1 VKTGK
6 VTMSDVARLA
16 GVSPMTVSN
25 VINNRVRVSDTNRE
39 RVLEAIQKSGY
50 QLNLSA
56 RNLRSG
62 RSGVIGL
69 AVPQVANSYY
79 GMLAALLI
87 DQAEHQ
93 GYHIAIE
100 RTGAVAEG
108 AATAIERSRRFQLD
122 GLILAAV
129 DMDPLTT
136 PILSQS
142 YPIVMLGEQDAGGRF
157 DHIMMPNE
165 AGAAAATTHL
175 IEQGCDRIA
184 VVTGA
189 HLDRL
194 TMVTR
199 RFNGYR
205 SALEEHGLR
214 PEPELRF
221 VLESLSWEGARE
233 TGRRIAD
240 AEAGIDGVVALND
253 TTAMGVMRGLRDR
266 GVAVPDDI
274 RVIGFD
280 NVSESGNFIPSLSTV
295 APDHQWVA
303 AKAFE
308 LMLSRIDD
316 PAGPPR
322 QYTAPFE
329 LVRRE
334 STS

>member
-1 VKTGK
+1 MKSGK
-6 VTMSDVARLA
+6 VTMNEVARLA

-25 VINNRVRVSDTNRE
+25 VINNRVRVSDANRE
-39 RVLEAIQKSGY
+39 RVLGAIRESGY
-50 QLNLSA
+50 QLNLAA

-87 DQAEHQ
+87 DQAEQQ

-100 RTGAVAEG
+100 RSGAVAEG
-108 AATAIERSRRFQLD
+108 GAASIAQSRRFELD

-129 DMDPLTT
+129 DVDPLAT
-136 PILSQS
+136 PVLSQS

-157 DHIMMPNE
+157 DHVMMPNE
-165 AGAAAATTHL
+165 AGTAAATTHL
-175 IEQGCDRIA
+175 IEQGCTRIA
-184 VVTGA
+184 VVTGS

-199 RFNGYR
+199 RYNGYR

-233 TGRRIAD
+233 VGRGIAD
-240 AEAGIDGVVALND
+240 AGVGVDGVVALND
-253 TTAMGVMRGLRDR
+253 TAAMGVIRGLRDR

-280 NVSESGNFIPSLSTV
+280 NVSESDNFIPSLSTV
-295 APDHQWVA
+295 APDHRWVA
-303 AKAFE
+303 AKVFE
-308 LMLSRIDD
+308 LMIARIDD
-316 PAGPPR
+316 PTGPPR